1 MNNLGEKLKE
11 LPPEFTMAIEEAKDK
26 NFESS
31 LQYIL
36 NKLDIV
42 DGFNELDDETKSDFI
57 EFLKL
62 IYMFGFYSGV
72 DFTLQP
78 YDFLDIIDVHIPK
91 YTNIV
96 VTYKN
101 TTVSTLTKYCVCQKL
116 ISFLVSYIYLK
127 TDSKYSL
134 ISFLYIFTSA

>member
-42 DGFNELDDETKSDFI
+42 DSFNELDDETKSDFI

-62 IYMFGFYSGV
+62 MYMFGFYSGV

-78 YDFLDIIDVHIPK
+78 YDFLGK
-91 YTNIV
+91 
-96 VTYKN
+96 KEE
-101 TTVSTLTKYCVCQKL
+101 
-116 ISFLVSYIYLK
+116 
-127 TDSKYSL
+127 
-134 ISFLYIFTSA
+134 A